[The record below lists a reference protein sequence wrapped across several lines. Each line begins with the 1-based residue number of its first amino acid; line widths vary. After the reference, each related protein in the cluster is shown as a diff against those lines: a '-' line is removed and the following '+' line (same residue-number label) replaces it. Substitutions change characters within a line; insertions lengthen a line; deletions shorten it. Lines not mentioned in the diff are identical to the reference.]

1 MSPRTRCTPSP
12 RGSGER
18 EQTEFAA
25 RADSISHERG
35 LVGRQ
40 RTQAIE
46 RTLELHLLSSIVR
59 PLSSGSAFTWRLAVF
74 YAALFVALGV
84 QLPFLPLWLAAK
96 GLDAGAIG
104 VALALPMVV
113 RVFAIPL
120 ATRGADRH
128 DALRTA
134 ILIAAG
140 MAVLG
145 YGVVGLAQGAAA
157 ITMALALAS
166 AFYTPIMPLADAY
179 ALRGLG
185 GLGRAYGPVRLW
197 GSAAFIV
204 GSFGAG
210 LLLERIGAS
219 DLIWLVVAALTITAA
234 AAYALSP
241 LAAREKGLSATR
253 VSSAQD
259 LLRDPAFL
267 TAAAAASLIQAS
279 HAIYYGFSAL
289 DWQAAGLDGGAIGA
303 LWALAVVAEIAL
315 FAISGRLP
323 LAPTTL
329 LMLGAAGAVVRWS
342 AMAFDPPTALLP
354 PLQCLHALSFGAT
367 HLGAIGFVAR
377 AAPAELGATAQGY
390 LAVALG
396 LVMAAA
402 MGLSGVL
409 YARFGGLAYGA
420 MALAAAAGGIFA
432 LAAQIGRAHV

>member
-1 MSPRTRCTPSP
+1 MLLFHPS
-12 RGSGER
+12 
-18 EQTEFAA
+18 FA
-25 RADSISHERG
+25 
-35 LVGRQ
+35 
-40 RTQAIE
+40 
-46 RTLELHLLSSIVR
+46 
-59 PLSSGSAFTWRLAVF
+59 WRLAVF

-104 VALALPMVV
+104 IALALPMIV

-128 DALRTA
+128 DALRMA
-134 ILIAAG
+134 IVIAAG

-145 YGVVGLAQGAAA
+145 YGAVGMAQGAAV
-157 ITMALALAS
+157 ITIALALAS
-166 AFYTPIMPLADAY
+166 VFYTPIMPLADAY

-185 GLGRAYGPVRLW
+185 RLRRAYGPVRLW

-210 LLLERIGAS
+210 LLLDLIPARE
-219 DLIWLVVAALTITAA
+219 LIWLIVAALTITAA
-234 AAYALSP
+234 AAYALAP
-241 LAAREKGLSATR
+241 LPPHQGNPSATQL
-253 VSSAQD
+253 SSARD
-259 LLRDPAFL
+259 LLRDPALL

-289 DWQAAGLDGGAIGA
+289 DWRAAGLDGGAIGA

-329 LMLGAAGAVVRWS
+329 IMLGAAGAVVRWS

-367 HLGAIGFVAR
+367 HLGALGFMAR

-402 MGLSGVL
+402 MGISGVL
-409 YARFGGLAYGA
+409 FARWGGLAYGA
-420 MALAAAAGGIFA
+420 MALTAAAGGVFA
-432 LAAQIGRAHV
+432 LAAHRLTDGAPRQSPKAGEGISRRSDTSP

>member
-1 MSPRTRCTPSP
+1 LSLLHPS
-12 RGSGER
+12 
-18 EQTEFAA
+18 
-25 RADSISHERG
+25 
-35 LVGRQ
+35 
-40 RTQAIE
+40 
-46 RTLELHLLSSIVR
+46 
-59 PLSSGSAFTWRLAVF
+59 FTWRLAVF

-134 ILIAAG
+134 ILIAAA

-157 ITMALALAS
+157 ITLALALAS

-210 LLLERIGAS
+210 LLLERIAAR
-219 DLIWLVVAALTITAA
+219 DLIWLVVAALTLTAA
-234 AAYALSP
+234 AAYALSRLP
-241 LAAREKGLSATR
+241 AREGSLSATR
-253 VSSAQD
+253 VSSARD
-259 LLRDPAFL
+259 LLRDRAL
-267 TAAAAASLIQAS
+267 VAAAAAASLVQAS
-279 HAIYYGFSAL
+279 HAVYYGFSAL

-315 FAISGRLP
+315 FAISGCLP

-342 AMAFDPPTALLP
+342 AMAFDPPPALLV

-367 HLGAIGFVAR
+367 HLGALGFVAR
-377 AAPAELGATAQGY
+377 AAPAALGATAQGY

-409 YARFGGLAYGA
+409 YARWGSLAYGA
-420 MALAAAAGGIFA
+420 MALAAAAGGVFA
-432 LAAQIGRAHV
+432 CVAHRLAEGR

>member
-1 MSPRTRCTPSP
+1 
-12 RGSGER
+12 
-18 EQTEFAA
+18 
-25 RADSISHERG
+25 
-35 LVGRQ
+35 
-40 RTQAIE
+40 
-46 RTLELHLLSSIVR
+46 
-59 PLSSGSAFTWRLAVF
+59 VF

-134 ILIAAG
+134 ILIAAA

-145 YGVVGLAQGAAA
+145 YGVVGLAQGAVA

-185 GLGRAYGPVRLW
+185 GLKRAYGPVRLW

-210 LLLERIGAS
+210 LLLDLIAAR
-219 DLIWLVVAALTITAA
+219 DLIWLVVAALTLTAA

-241 LAAREKGLSATR
+241 LPAREGSLSATR
-253 VSSAQD
+253 VSSARE
-259 LLRDPAFL
+259 LLRDRAL
-267 TAAAAASLIQAS
+267 VAAAAAASLIQAS
-279 HAIYYGFSAL
+279 HAVYYGFSAL

-342 AMAFDPPTALLP
+342 AMAFDPPPALLV

-367 HLGAIGFVAR
+367 HLGALGFVAR

-409 YARFGGLAYGA
+409 YARCGSLAYGA

-432 LAAQIGRAHV
+432 LAAHRLAGGR